1 MFTTKTLK
9 TIAKSFLVLAVIGGV
24 SVVGFVADVQAAKA
38 IVAKY

>member
-24 SVVGFVADVQAAKA
+24 SVVGFVADVQAKA
-38 IVAKY
+38 VAINKF